1 MNNHDHNEGKLISK
15 ENNMEN
21 RINNDQESKI
31 NSSPPKQ
38 EVKKDQVNVEQK
50 LKREQEV
57 EIKEEE
63 NENELIAQSESSI
76 LNKNKRN
83 GKKTRRHIM
92 IEEKLKGLTKR
103 SLFDT
108 DGDISSHNIL
118 EPENGAPRATRQ
130 SRKRKAPED
139 DLHSKINQPSSSSSS
154 QSSRNQQTMFK
165 KGKSNNNTSTARKIL
180 IDPSTSTQRKNKNKV
195 GNDHEI
201 NNNSSSSS
209 LMGSSLQ
216 KQNKR
221 IPTAAENAA
230 ALMQQRKE
238 SVNQLRPAPK
248 SSVDR
253 LRNEKIRDREL
264 ELQRILA
271 HHDTMIRELAH
282 LEVYQTILDYQPT
295 ILNNDERVKKFMLE
309 YNLWDLAN
317 EYLLNKQRSSPG
329 IRTRH
334 IQGQKLPLVKMLQ
347 HSTELDALTGFSET
361 KSNIPNDT
369 QRQILLQSLP
379 PAAVNTIKSGTGIR
393 RINRQFPTL
402 DDYLASFT
410 YLDDTD
416 DATNEDIKEYI
427 EKEQSIRDK
436 IRELEGNGGFT
447 ITTSKLKEIANKRP
461 QLESIPTAEST
472 AGDNWEEKDELST
485 HDMIVS
491 QAIASSKLFRGHTK
505 YRKNAARKCAKAIE
519 KYWEN
524 IRTREERLQRQE
536 SKRITRLAKWTAQ
549 QVKSKWRVVERICE
563 ARYKEIVKE
572 QQAKKSRRHLEM
584 ILEHSEQMLGV
595 RKDELA
601 QQHST
606 ALSENDDVDG
616 SISEGIRDT
625 GCAVEDDNNN
635 NFEMGPPPLLT
646 EDDTNA
652 SELERLN
659 SFDEWS
665 ESIIDRDDNSVSSR
679 QGSVL
684 DLEDEDERD
693 HFIDESDDVEDSE
706 DDVEDLKQDQNL
718 TVEELYEKYKALYN
732 KNSTTGDQHNNENDD
747 EEEEEEEEKEEAN
760 DASKNNVK
768 SDDDHVENDNMPIY
782 NTSDDDDEE
791 EVETKNHSIQLTALT
806 TETFDSEDNQEN
818 DDDDGVADSEY
829 SESDEENNRDD
840 FIISDNSE
848 SEDDNEALLSLE
860 ANAQLSI
867 DDLRAQYESMAKK
880 IEHDATST
888 IQITADLLES
898 GGDTSE
904 QNATSFILESASL
917 ENVEDESNMNRIG
930 KHPIEVSDNEQM
942 TPSNLSISKKRKLD
956 TPSDEVIQH
965 NVTFEIDDT
974 TVLGENTNYNLEEN
988 LDNKEEEDDDDRTV
1002 TDYGSEPPDDDDN
1015 NDNDISHKNTLII
1028 NETSE
1033 TPKEDDINKN
1043 NNNDNNNND
1052 NNNNNN
1058 NHGNDELTNDI
1069 SNQRMELHHSET
1081 GSVSKNKHI
1090 PISHPE
1096 INNEYDSI
1104 NMTDTE
1110 NENNDIESV
1119 DKMYESSAYET
1130 ETEKQQQQ
1138 ATILPTGTTL
1148 STTNVST
1155 RVPFLLRGTLREYQH
1170 VGLDWLVSLYN
1181 NGLNGILADE
1191 MGLGKTIQTIALL
1204 ASLACEKGIWGP
1216 HLVVVPTS
1224 VLLNWEMEFKRWL
1237 PGFKIL
1243 TYYGNPKERKEKRV
1257 GWSKENAFHVCITS
1271 YQLVIQDQSAFKR
1284 KPWQYLILD
1293 EAHHIK
1299 NFRSQRW
1306 QVLLNFN
1313 SKRRLL
1319 LTGTPLQNNLM
1330 ELWSLLY
1337 FLMPNG
1343 ISSAMPIGFANLR
1356 EFQEWFSNP
1365 VDLMI
1370 EGEEGMTEES
1380 RNAIQKLHTVLR
1392 PYLLRRLKLDVER
1405 QMPAKYEHVMYCK
1418 LSKRQRY
1425 LYDDFMGR
1433 AKTKETLAS
1442 GNFLSIINALMQ
1454 LRKVCN
1460 HPDLFEERPIV
1471 TSFCMTNTIQEQGQ
1485 ILEKWILRHWNIYN
1499 NDIDKINLESSHH
1512 LVFVRPTLEM
1522 TISQLV
1528 ANDYTTLDCSKQIIK
1543 TIQQIQTQV
1552 ATNGIHSRSIQSGKK
1567 YVDLKTHHQ
1576 AYLLQQKLA
1585 TAQRWQSILNRNQQR
1600 CEQRPLYGIGLIEKC
1615 QQLFA
1620 KPYHIKFFPTPENNY
1635 HLDAITYPNRSE
1647 TIRHCVL
1654 SYENRIQRHMDII
1667 KYYTF
1672 VTPTA
1677 IVQSVPILTPIS
1689 FIPLN
1694 YNINYN
1700 KNLNINN
1707 NTINN
1712 NVYYHHQQQH
1722 LSLTLSSSTS
1732 SAYINNNS
1740 NINYIKDIFH
1750 PISSRLKIAFPDKRL
1765 LQYDCGKLQRLAT
1778 LLQDLSAGEHRA
1790 LIFTQMTKVLDIL
1803 ESFLNMHGYRYLRLD
1818 GATKVEQRQ
1827 VLTERFNNDKRITCF
1842 ILSTRSGGLGI
1853 NLTGAD
1859 TVIFYDS
1866 DWNPSMDKQC
1876 QDRAHRIGQVRDVH
1890 IYRFVTEYTIEE
1902 TIFKKANQKRLL
1914 DDMVIQEGG
1923 FTNDYFQKMDWWR
1936 DLPEIA
1942 GNIGSRRSENKEEPI
1957 VEEIEETQESN
1968 NIDMEQALLEAE
1980 GDEIDAQAAIAARN
1994 EMIMDDHDF
2003 DDSTQSTPKLSS
2015 STTQYN
2021 NSSLSSSIANSP
2033 KNIST
2038 SSNRSTP
2045 QLPPSSPPSA
2055 SLSPSLPHHPSSPTL
2070 SSYETSI
2077 VTPTPAMN
2085 RKNDANELS
2094 IMSHINNNNDDE
2106 YNSGELDEHMEI
2118 GHVDQ
2123 YMLRF
2128 WEREIFGDYLG
2139 FGGLPKPA
2147 DFE

>member
-1 MNNHDHNEGKLISK
+1 MNNHDQNEGKLISK
-15 ENNMEN
+15 ENNMEI

-31 NSSPPKQ
+31 NPSPSEQ
-38 EVKKDQVNVEQK
+38 EVKNDQVNVEQK
-50 LKREQEV
+50 V
-57 EIKEEE
+57 HIKED
-63 NENELIAQSESSI
+63 NENELTAESESSI

-118 EPENGAPRATRQ
+118 EPENGALRATRQ
-130 SRKRKAPED
+130 SRKRKASDD
-139 DLHSKINQPSSSSSS
+139 DLHSKIHQPSSSSLS
-154 QSSRNQQTMFK
+154 QSSRNQQTLFK
-165 KGKSNNNTSTARKIL
+165 KGKSNNNNNITVRKISM
-180 IDPSTSTQRKNKNKV
+180 IPSTSNQRKSKNKV
-195 GNDHEI
+195 GNDHDI
-201 NNNSSSSS
+201 SNTSSSSSS
-209 LMGSSLQ
+209 LMGPSLQ

-221 IPTAAENAA
+221 LPTAAENAA

-238 SVNQLRPAPK
+238 SVNLLRPAPK
-248 SSVDR
+248 TSVDR

-295 ILNNDERVKKFMLE
+295 FLNNDERVKKFILE

-334 IQGQKLPLVKMLQ
+334 IQGQKLPLIKMLQ
-347 HSTELDALTGFSET
+347 HSTELDALTGFTET

-427 EKEQSIRDK
+427 EREQSIRDR

-461 QLESIPTAEST
+461 QLESIPTAES
-472 AGDNWEEKDELST
+472 AAADDNGEEKDELST
-485 HDMIVS
+485 HDLIIS

-536 SKRITRLAKWTAQ
+536 SKRIIRLAKWTAQ

-601 QQHST
+601 QHHST
-606 ALSENDDVDG
+606 ISENDDNDD
-616 SISEGIRDT
+616 SISEGVCNT
-625 GCAVEDDNNN
+625 GSAVEDDNNN
-635 NFEMGPPPLLT
+635 FGMDPPPLLT

-652 SELERLN
+652 SELEQLN

-665 ESIIDRDDNSVSSR
+665 ESMIDKDDNSTSSG

-684 DLEDEDERD
+684 GLEDEDERD

-732 KNSTTGDQHNNENDD
+732 KNNITGDQRDNENEKEQEVQ
-747 EEEEEEEEKEEAN
+747 EEQEEQEEEKEKTN
-760 DASKNNVK
+760 DTSSSNNKV
-768 SDDDHVENDNMPIY
+768 DDNSVENDNVLNS
-782 NTSDDDDEE
+782 NTSDEYE
-791 EVETKNHSIQLTALT
+791 EVESANHNTQLAVLT
-806 TETFDSEDNQEN
+806 TEIFDNEDNHGN
-818 DDDDGVADSEY
+818 SDDDDGVADSEY
-829 SESDEENNRDD
+829 SESDEENRDD

-867 DDLRAQYESMAKK
+867 DDLRAQYESMVKK
-880 IEHDATST
+880 IEHDTTST
-888 IQITADLLES
+888 VQTTADVLEN
-898 GGDTSE
+898 GNNTSE
-904 QNATSFILESASL
+904 QNATSFILEPISL
-917 ENVEDESNMNRIG
+917 ENVDDKSNMNKIG
-930 KHPIEVSDNEQM
+930 KHSIELSDNEQI
-942 TPSNLSISKKRKLD
+942 TTSSFSISKKRKLD
-956 TPSDEVIQH
+956 TLSDKTIQH
-965 NVTFEIDDT
+965 NVISEIDDT
-974 TVLGENTNYNLEEN
+974 TVLGENTNYNLEDSIDNNEN
-988 LDNKEEEDDDDRTV
+988 DDDDDRTV

-1015 NDNDISHKNTLII
+1015 NDSDVNHKNTLII
-1028 NETSE
+1028 NETPE
-1033 TPKEDDINKN
+1033 IPKENDINN
-1043 NNNDNNNND
+1043 SNDNDINNDHD
-1052 NNNNNN
+1052 
-1058 NHGNDELTNDI
+1058 DDKLIDDT
-1069 SNQRMELHHSET
+1069 SNQHMELQHSENE
-1081 GSVSKNKHI
+1081 SVSKNKHI
-1090 PISHPE
+1090 PVSNPE
-1096 INNEYDSI
+1096 VNNDYESI

-1110 NENNDIESV
+1110 NDNNDIEST
-1119 DKMYESSAYET
+1119 DKTYESSAYET
-1130 ETEKQQQQ
+1130 ESEKQQQQ
-1138 ATILPTGTTL
+1138 QATVLPTGTTL

-1471 TSFCMTNTIQEQGQ
+1471 TSFCMTNTIQEQGKM
-1485 ILEKWILRHWNIYN
+1485 LEKWVLCRWNIYS
-1499 NDIDKINLESSHH
+1499 NDIDKINLETSHD
-1512 LVFVRPTLEM
+1512 LVFVQPALEM
-1522 TISQLV
+1522 TTSQLV
-1528 ANDYTTLDCSKQIIK
+1528 ANDYTSLDCSKQIIK
-1543 TIQQIQTQV
+1543 TIQKIQTQV

-1576 AYLLQQKLA
+1576 AYLLQQQLA

-1600 CEQRPLYGIGLIEKC
+1600 CEKRPLYGIGLIEKC

-1635 HLDAITYPNRSE
+1635 HLDAVTYPNRSDI
-1647 TIRHCVL
+1647 IRDCVL
-1654 SYENRIQRHMDII
+1654 SYENRIQRYMDII

-1672 VTPTA
+1672 VTPAA
-1677 IVQSVPILTPIS
+1677 IVQSVPILTPTS

-1694 YNINYN
+1694 YN
-1700 KNLNINN
+1700 KNFNINN
-1707 NTINN
+1707 NTNN
-1712 NVYYHHQQQH
+1712 SNVYYHNHQQQQQP

-1732 SAYINNNS
+1732 SAYINNSN

-1942 GNIGSRRSENKEEPI
+1942 GNIGSRRSENKEESI
-1957 VEEIEETQESN
+1957 IEETQESN
-1968 NIDMEQALLEAE
+1968 NIDMERALLEAE

-2003 DDSTQSTPKLSS
+2003 DDSIQSTPKLSS
-2015 STTQYN
+2015 STQYNN

-2033 KNIST
+2033 KNISA

-2055 SLSPSLPHHPSSPTL
+2055 SLSPSFPHQASSPTL
-2070 SSYETSI
+2070 SSYETTI
-2077 VTPTPAMN
+2077 VTPTPTLN
-2085 RKNDANELS
+2085 KNDDANELS

-2106 YNSGELDEHMEI
+2106 YNNNEFDEHMEV

-2139 FGGLPKPA
+2139 FGGLPKPV